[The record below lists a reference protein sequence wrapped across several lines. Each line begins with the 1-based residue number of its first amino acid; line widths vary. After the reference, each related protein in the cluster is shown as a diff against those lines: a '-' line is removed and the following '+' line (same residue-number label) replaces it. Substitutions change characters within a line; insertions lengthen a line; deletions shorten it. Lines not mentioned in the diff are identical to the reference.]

1 MGEAVSGE
9 VLRVPAMGFP
19 AGLVAVSVW
28 LVREGGRVLAGEVT
42 EHLHRFDHTLRV
54 VSGQIC
60 VFHSYR
66 IRFAF
71 IVSAVTEPQELSGQV
86 SSSGNPPRGVPGS

>member
-28 LVREGGRVLAGEVT
+28 LVREGGRVLAG
-42 EHLHRFDHTLRV
+42 DRV
-54 VSGQIC
+54 VQLVAGAATVDLLAPVSGRLARQL
-60 VFHSYR
+60 VDEDDL
-66 IRFAF
+66 
-71 IVSAVTEPQELSGQV
+71 VEPGDLLATFTPSNTVEHQV
-86 SSSGNPPRGVPGS
+86 